1 VSGLNGV
8 EVSSVGQVRAV
19 TSRQVGAPAQ
29 EVFDALADYAEVR
42 PRILPSQYSGFA
54 VREGGVGAGTVAQWR
69 LQATSKRARDVV
81 ATVSVPVPLT
91 LVESDANSS
100 MVLTWTVAPQ
110 GEKSSVVTVEAVWNG
125 AGGVG
130 GFFERTFAPKGLNRI
145 HDEVLAKLA
154 AAVES

>member
-1 VSGLNGV
+1 M
-8 EVSSVGQVRAV
+8 GQVRAV

-29 EVFDALADYAEVR
+29 VVFDALADYAKVR
-42 PRILPSQYSGFA
+42 PQILPAQYSGFA

-81 ATVSVPVPLT
+81 ATVSVPAALT
-91 LVESDANSS
+91 LVETDANSS
-100 MVLTWTVAPQ
+100 MVLTWTVAAQ
-110 GEKSSVVTVEAVWNG
+110 GEMSSVVTLEAVWNG

-145 HDEVLAKLA
+145 HDEVLGKLA
-154 AAVES
+154 AEVES